1 MIRERLTS
9 IWSLLRRAEIP
20 VRIFYTARQ
29 SGTCR
34 IYRLKAVDELEP

>member
-1 MIRERLTS
+1 MTRERLTT

-29 SGTCR
+29 IGACR
-34 IYRLKAVDELEP
+34 VYRLKGVDELEP